1 VEFEKR
7 MEGRRNRVRVRAL
20 AVSLDRNWIA
30 SSDESGE
37 LIAWCGRTG
46 ELMVQA
52 IKAYD
57 GWIFSLDF
65 FYPFHAIPGCQ

>member
-1 VEFEKR
+1 VGFKKK
-7 MEGRRNRVRVRAL
+7 MEGRRNWVRVRAL
-20 AVSLDRNWIA
+20 ADSLDRNWIA

-46 ELMVQA
+46 ELMDQA

-57 GWIFSLDF
+57 G
-65 FYPFHAIPGCQ
+65 